1 MRKAFTLIEAMI
13 VVAILA
19 IVLSLCVGGCAAALH
34 KEHGQVF
41 TVTGKENVKSGES
54 GKYLVYTDKT
64 TYEITD
70 TWVGWRWDSSDV
82 YGNIQVGKTYTAT
95 LQGYRVPFL
104 SWYQNILNPTEV
116 VKDTKE
122 VEKK

>member
-13 VVAILA
+13 VVAIMA

-41 TVTGKENVKSGES
+41 TVTGKENVKSWNS

-64 TYEITD
+64 TYEVTD
-70 TWVGWRWDSSDV
+70 TWVGWRWDSSEV
-82 YGNIQVGKTYTAT
+82 FGGIVVGKTYTAT

-116 VKDTKE
+116 VKD

>member
-1 MRKAFTLIEAMI
+1 MRKAFTLIETMVVIAI
-13 VVAILA
+13 VA
-19 IVLSLCVGGCAAALH
+19 IVLSFCMSGCVAALH

-41 TVTGKENVKSGES
+41 TVTGKENVKSGDS

-104 SWYQNILNPTEV
+104 SWYQNIINPTEV
-116 VKDTKE
+116 VKD

>member
-1 MRKAFTLIEAMI
+1 MRKAFTLIETMVVIAI
-13 VVAILA
+13 VA
-19 IVLSLCVGGCAAALH
+19 IVLSLGVGGCAASLH

-41 TVTGKENVKSGES
+41 TVTGKENVKSGDS

-104 SWYQNILNPTEV
+104 SWYQNIINPTEV
-116 VKDTKE
+116 VKD

>member
-13 VVAILA
+13 VVAIMA
-19 IVLSLCVGGCAAALH
+19 IVHSLCVGGCAAALH

-41 TVTGKENVKSGES
+41 TVTGKENVKSWNS

-64 TYEITD
+64 TYEVTD

-82 YGNIQVGKTYTAT
+82 YGGIVVGKTYTAT

-116 VKDTKE
+116 VKD